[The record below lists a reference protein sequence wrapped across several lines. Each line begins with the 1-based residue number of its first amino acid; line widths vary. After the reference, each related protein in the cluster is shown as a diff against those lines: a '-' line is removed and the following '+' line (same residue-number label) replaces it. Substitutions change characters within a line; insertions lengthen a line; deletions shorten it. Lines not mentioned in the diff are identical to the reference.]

1 MDKPLLP
8 EVMYGDVDASQPN
21 LPLAAEG
28 VQRFVW
34 QTRHGPILIEV
45 RDGVAYVNGDAVEPV
60 SETLRRVVE
69 ARPDAPEHRQPGEV
83 SHD

>member
-1 MDKPLLP
+1 MSEPLLP
-8 EVMYGDVDASQPN
+8 EVEVGDVDASQPS

-45 RDGVAYVNGDAVEPV
+45 RDGAAYVNGDAVEPV
-60 SETLRRVVE
+60 SETLRRMAE
-69 ARPDAPEHRQPGEV
+69 ALPDAPEHLQPGEV
-83 SHD
+83 PHE

>member
-8 EVMYGDVDASQPN
+8 EVVVGDVDASQPS
-21 LPLAAEG
+21 LQLAAEG

-34 QTRHGPILIEV
+34 QTRHGPVLIEV

-60 SETLRRVVE
+60 SETLRRMTE
-69 ARPDAPEHRQPGEV
+69 ARPDAPQHLQPGEV